1 MVLTRQELIDIS
13 EKYFEGC
20 NTHNHDQ
27 VMSTFSEDCVM
38 SFSAADFRYTGKDAL
53 HAHFEDFLGTFKMIN
68 FHDYIHISDPES
80 QSICTYFTIIL
91 EPHEGENL
99 RMRNCNI
106 FHMNDDGV
114 FKDIL
119 IYNSGVLDQGFH
131 AGSD

>member
-1 MVLTRQELIDIS
+1 MPLTRQELIDIS
-13 EKYFEGC
+13 ELYFTGC
-20 NTHNHDQ
+20 NIHSHDQ
-27 VMSTFSEDCVM
+27 VMSTFAEDCVM
-38 SFSAADFRYTGKDAL
+38 SFSAADFRYTGKEAL
-53 HAHFEDFLGTFKMIN
+53 GKHFADFLGTFKLIN
-68 FHDYIHISDPES
+68 FHDFVHIADAES

-106 FHMNDDGV
+106 FHMDDAGV

-131 AGSD
+131 DGSD